1 LLDLD
6 VLEARLIAA
15 QGKVRVVSV
24 AGASN
29 VLGTV
34 LPIHDIAEIA
44 HRYNALVVVDGAQLV
59 PHRQVEMR
67 SHLDPSPIDFLV
79 FSGHKMNC
87 PYGVGAVIGN
97 KEVFNDALP
106 YQPGG
111 GTVYSVNIDHVIWA
125 DAPIR

>member
-24 AGASN
+24 TGASN

-67 SHLDPSPIDFLV
+67 SHLDF
-79 FSGHKMNC
+79 
-87 PYGVGAVIGN
+87 
-97 KEVFNDALP
+97 
-106 YQPGG
+106 
-111 GTVYSVNIDHVIWA
+111 
-125 DAPIR
+125 